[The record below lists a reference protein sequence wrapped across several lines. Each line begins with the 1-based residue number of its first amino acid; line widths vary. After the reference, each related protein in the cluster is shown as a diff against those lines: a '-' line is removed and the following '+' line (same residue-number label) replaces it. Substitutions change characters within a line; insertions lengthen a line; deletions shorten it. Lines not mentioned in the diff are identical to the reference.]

1 MKTLVKS
8 MLVFHA
14 VLVCAAFLLLC
25 VADTDTPYAILM
37 NIGTVL
43 FNVAFVFLNRS
54 TLRTMRETEQMRKGL
69 EVTP

>member
-1 MKTLVKS
+1 MKTFVKF
-8 MLVFHA
+8 MLVVHA

-25 VADTDTPYAILM
+25 VADTPYTILM

-43 FNVAFVFLNRS
+43 FNVPFVFLNRS